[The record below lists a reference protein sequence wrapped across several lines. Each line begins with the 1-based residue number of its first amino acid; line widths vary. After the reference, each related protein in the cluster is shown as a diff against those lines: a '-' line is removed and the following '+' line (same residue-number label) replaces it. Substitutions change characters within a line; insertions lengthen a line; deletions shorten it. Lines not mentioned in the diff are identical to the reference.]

1 MLRYLVLRTFMTI
14 PILFGVSI
22 VVFILIQLIPG
33 DPVRTMLGTEA
44 TQEAV
49 EQLRKD
55 MGFDQPLYVQ
65 YVHWLLKVLQG
76 DFGKSIALHV
86 PVADLLLPKLGNT
99 IILTIGSMLVCT
111 LIGGMTGIIA
121 GLKKD
126 SWFDRISSG
135 WALIG
140 ASMPVFWLALM
151 LMWFFSIYL
160 GILPVSGMYN
170 LRNPGGIPDL
180 LLHLIL
186 PSVATATVSTAVI
199 ARITRSVIIEIQQKE
214 YVRFFQ
220 SFGLSS
226 FTNTTRH
233 VLRNA
238 FSPILNITGLQ
249 IGYIMGGA
257 LFSEVVFAWP
267 GLGQRIYIAITAKDY
282 PVIQAGILMIA
293 VAFVLVNLMI
303 DIINMAINP
312 KLRDSI

>member
-111 LIGGMTGIIA
+111 LIGGMTG
-121 GLKKD
+121 
-126 SWFDRISSG
+126 S
-135 WALIG
+135 
-140 ASMPVFWLALM
+140 
-151 LMWFFSIYL
+151 
-160 GILPVSGMYN
+160 LPG
-170 LRNPGGIPDL
+170 
-180 LLHLIL
+180 
-186 PSVATATVSTAVI
+186 
-199 ARITRSVIIEIQQKE
+199 
-214 YVRFFQ
+214 
-220 SFGLSS
+220 
-226 FTNTTRH
+226 
-233 VLRNA
+233 
-238 FSPILNITGLQ
+238 
-249 IGYIMGGA
+249 
-257 LFSEVVFAWP
+257 
-267 GLGQRIYIAITAKDY
+267 
-282 PVIQAGILMIA
+282 
-293 VAFVLVNLMI
+293 
-303 DIINMAINP
+303 
-312 KLRDSI
+312 

>member
-1 MLRYLVLRTFMTI
+1 
-14 PILFGVSI
+14 
-22 VVFILIQLIPG
+22 
-33 DPVRTMLGTEA
+33 
-44 TQEAV
+44 
-49 EQLRKD
+49 
-55 MGFDQPLYVQ
+55 
-65 YVHWLLKVLQG
+65 
-76 DFGKSIALHV
+76 
-86 PVADLLLPKLGNT
+86 
-99 IILTIGSMLVCT
+99 
-111 LIGGMTGIIA
+111 
-121 GLKKD
+121 
-126 SWFDRISSG
+126 
-135 WALIG
+135 
-140 ASMPVFWLALM
+140 MPVFWLALM